1 MSTKLGSLSV
11 ACVQLGREN
20 CLLYEVAG
28 CSLFRGCLSDEVNG
42 RGVGTFR
49 IVCYIMG
56 VRCSG
61 VSIKQGSTVADPTQA
76 SINSYL
82 DR

>member
-1 MSTKLGSLSV
+1 MGSLSI
-11 ACVQLGREN
+11 ACVQLGHKN
-20 CLLYEVAG
+20 CPLYEVVG
-28 CSLFRGCLSDEVNG
+28 CSLFRGCLSQLSVEVNG
-42 RGVGTFR
+42 RAVGTFR
-49 IVCYIMG
+49 IVRYIVG

-61 VSIKQGSTVADPTQA
+61 VSIKRGSTVADTTQA